1 MRNEAF
7 RIFFYNP
14 KRLEF
19 NLLLLTTAL
28 AIALIWPGNWSLL
41 TISILKR
48 GEKMLKITHIAGNS
62 RFPILILE
70 GDLTGNG
77 VIELKK
83 ECEQYLNKD
92 RKVILNFFDI
102 RMVDESGIRVLKELI
117 SKQIKFSSYSLYIL
131 SMIKL
136 EEIE

>member
-1 MRNEAF
+1 
-7 RIFFYNP
+7 
-14 KRLEF
+14 
-19 NLLLLTTAL
+19 
-28 AIALIWPGNWSLL
+28 
-41 TISILKR
+41 
-48 GEKMLKITHIAGNS
+48 MLKITHIAGNS

-117 SKQIKFSSYSLYIL
+117 SKQIKFSNCSFYIL

-136 EEIE
+136 AEIE